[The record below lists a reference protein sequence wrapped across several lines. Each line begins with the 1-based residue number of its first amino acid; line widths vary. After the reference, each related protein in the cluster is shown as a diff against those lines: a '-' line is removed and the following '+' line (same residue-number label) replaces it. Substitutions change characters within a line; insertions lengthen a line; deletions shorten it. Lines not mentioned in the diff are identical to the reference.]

1 MRYTRKTF
9 WAGAAERT
17 VKTGAQA
24 LLSLM
29 TVGQAITAID
39 WPDALA
45 ITAAAMLASILT
57 SLADPDRTDVSI
69 STAVDTIR
77 KGQHDL

>member
-1 MRYTRKTF
+1 
-9 WAGAAERT
+9 
-17 VKTGAQA
+17 
-24 LLSLM
+24 M
-29 TVGQAITAID
+29 TVGQAVTAID

-57 SLADPDRTDVSI
+57 SLADPDHTDISV

>member
-9 WAGAAERT
+9 WTGAAERT

-24 LLSLM
+24 LLSLV
-29 TVGQAITAID
+29 TIGQAVTAID

-45 ITAAAMLASILT
+45 ITAGAALASLLT
-57 SLADPDRTDVSI
+57 SIADPDRTDISI

>member
-29 TVGQAITAID
+29 AVGQAITAID

-57 SLADPDRTDVSI
+57 SLADPDRTDTSI
-69 STAVDTIR
+69 ATAVPGR
-77 KGQHDL
+77 HDQ